1 MAENRPPER
10 SGPSERGLCK
20 YSQHSQKNRR
30 HAGEGSGRS
39 GTTPVQASGA
49 GEEHH
54 GPQLPDYHETL
65 AAMVKVSGAAFAGLV
80 APAAANAALNGLKA
94 VAAATD
100 PRRTTA
106 SGSRPA
112 ARPRAAG
119 DPLDRPPAAD
129 AKGTDQKNPAD
140 LRNQPLPQE
149 VAAELLDTLYKYN
162 PTLIDKLAESGFFT
176 PDQLDGIAEWF
187 RRDRE
192 DCDCE
197 TAAGEWEEV
206 PKTPKAPE
214 TPEAPGDQQE

>member
-10 SGPSERGLCK
+10 SGPAERGLCK

-140 LRNQPLPQE
+140 LRNPPLPQE

-162 PTLIDKLAESGFFT
+162 PTLIDKLAECGFFM

-187 RRDRE
+187 RQDRE

-197 TAAGEWEEV
+197 TAAGEWEEA
-206 PKTPKAPE
+206 PKAPE
-214 TPEAPGDQQE
+214 SPGDQQE